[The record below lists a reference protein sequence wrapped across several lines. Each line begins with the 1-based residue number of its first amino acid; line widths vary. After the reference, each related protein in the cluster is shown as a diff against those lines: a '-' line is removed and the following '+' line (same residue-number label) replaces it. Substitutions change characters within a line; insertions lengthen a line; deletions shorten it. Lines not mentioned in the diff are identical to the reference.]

1 MDMKKAPDTP
11 KKKIAGGELK
21 VLIKY
26 LLITGVSTFSAL
38 LLRYILLRFF
48 PGTHT
53 LELPFGSVDIS
64 INEHS
69 AYAVYY
75 ISSVIIMYLLRW
87 FTAKEVKA
95 GSFLPRFVGFCLLN
109 LVTML
114 AGEALLTLFLGW
126 GINGELAFWLT
137 CPFTFL
143 INYLGCRLVVF
154 VDSDSREVQQS
165 SSKND
170 QPKEG
175 ARTDGGKE
183 D

>member
-1 MDMKKAPDTP
+1 MKKAPDSP
-11 KKKIAGGELK
+11 KKKITGGELK
-21 VLIKY
+21 VLVKY

-53 LELPFGSVDIS
+53 LELPFGSVDID

-69 AYAVYY
+69 AYVAYY
-75 ISSVIIMYLLRW
+75 VSSVIIMYLLRW
-87 FTAKEVKA
+87 FTAEGVK
-95 GSFLPRFVGFCLLN
+95 GRSFLPRFVGFCLLN

-114 AGEALLTLFLGW
+114 AGEALLTLFLCW
-126 GINGELAFWLT
+126 GMNGELAFWLT

-154 VDSDSREVQQS
+154 VDSDRREAGKSADQ
-165 SSKND
+165 KD

-175 ARTDGGKE
+175 ARANGGKE